1 MLEGTL
7 SAADEPARDSAIF
20 TLAVANE
27 IAGLSRTL
35 VVMDAAGNEILSV
48 PMEENTYE
56 WDLCNAAG
64 DRVPAGIYNAVCRLS
79 APGMSHG
86 ATAPCSVIVFK

>member
-20 TLAVANE
+20 TLSVANE

-56 WDLCNAAG
+56 WDLCNAAS

>member
-64 DRVPAGIYNAVCRLS
+64 DWGPAGIYNSVCRLS